1 MPVLRTAVLEIAYA
15 DHGDEAAP
23 ALVVVHGWPDAA
35 RGWTPVVDALVA
47 AGLRVL
53 VPDLRGA
60 GDTRFTHSETVR
72 DGTAVALAQDVVD
85 LADGLG
91 LDRFAV
97 VGHDWG
103 GRAAYTLAALWPE
116 RLASIAALALGYQPR
131 GRFVLP
137 DFAQCQRFWYQW
149 LMYVDAGADALIGDP
164 IGFARRQW
172 ETWSPAGWFDEAEF
186 GATASV
192 FRHPDWSAITL
203 NAYRSRFDAAEPV
216 DPRYDDLRVRL
227 DAIDHLTVPT
237 LMIQGGADFCDPPSE
252 SAGLEH
258 HFDTYRRIVLDG
270 VGHFPHREAPDTVGR
285 MLLDQFGRS

>member
-23 ALVVVHGWPDAA
+23 ALVVVHGWSDAA

-103 GRAAYTLAALWPE
+103 GRAAYTLDWPQSP
-116 RLASIAALALGYQPR
+116 RWRSATSLAVGSSCRTSPSAS
-131 GRFVLP
+131 
-137 DFAQCQRFWYQW
+137 
-149 LMYVDAGADALIGDP
+149 
-164 IGFARRQW
+164 GFGI
-172 ETWSPAGWFDEAEF
+172 SG
-186 GATASV
+186 
-192 FRHPDWSAITL
+192 
-203 NAYRSRFDAAEPV
+203 
-216 DPRYDDLRVRL
+216 
-227 DAIDHLTVPT
+227 
-237 LMIQGGADFCDPPSE
+237 
-252 SAGLEH
+252 
-258 HFDTYRRIVLDG
+258 
-270 VGHFPHREAPDTVGR
+270 
-285 MLLDQFGRS
+285 

>member
-1 MPVLRTAVLEIAYA
+1 MLRTAVLEIASA

-23 ALVVVHGWPDAA
+23 ALVVVHGWPDAE

-60 GDTRFTHSETVR
+60 GDTRFTHSETVH
-72 DGTAVALAQDVVD
+72 DGTAVGLAQDVSTSPTDMVSTD
-85 LADGLG
+85 SRSPVTTG
-91 LDRFAV
+91 
-97 VGHDWG
+97 VG
-103 GRAAYTLAALWPE
+103 AAYTLAALWPE

-149 LMYVDAGADALIGDP
+149 LMYVDAGADAVIGDP

-186 GATASV
+186 GAPASV

-203 NAYRSRFDAAEPV
+203 NAHRSRFDAAEPV
-216 DPRYDDLRVRL
+216 DP
-227 DAIDHLTVPT
+227 
-237 LMIQGGADFCDPPSE
+237 
-252 SAGLEH
+252 
-258 HFDTYRRIVLDG
+258 DTTSSG
-270 VGHFPHREAPDTVGR
+270 CAST
-285 MLLDQFGRS
+285 RSTT

>member
-116 RLASIAALALGYQPR
+116 RLASIAALALGYQLAVGSSCRTSPS
-131 GRFVLP
+131 
-137 DFAQCQRFWYQW
+137 AS
-149 LMYVDAGADALIGDP
+149 
-164 IGFARRQW
+164 GFGI
-172 ETWSPAGWFDEAEF
+172 SG
-186 GATASV
+186 
-192 FRHPDWSAITL
+192 
-203 NAYRSRFDAAEPV
+203 
-216 DPRYDDLRVRL
+216 
-227 DAIDHLTVPT
+227 
-237 LMIQGGADFCDPPSE
+237 
-252 SAGLEH
+252 
-258 HFDTYRRIVLDG
+258 
-270 VGHFPHREAPDTVGR
+270 
-285 MLLDQFGRS
+285 

>member
-1 MPVLRTAVLEIAYA
+1 MPVLRTAVLEMAYV

-35 RGWTPVVDALVA
+35 CGWTPVVDALVA

-116 RLASIAALALGYQPR
+116 RVASIAALALGYQPR

-149 LMYVDAGADALIGDP
+149 LLYVDAGADAVIGDP

-186 GATASV
+186 GATASA
-192 FRHPDWSAITL
+192 FATPTGR
-203 NAYRSRFDAAEPV
+203 RS
-216 DPRYDDLRVRL
+216 
-227 DAIDHLTVPT
+227 H
-237 LMIQGGADFCDPPSE
+237 
-252 SAGLEH
+252 
-258 HFDTYRRIVLDG
+258 
-270 VGHFPHREAPDTVGR
+270 
-285 MLLDQFGRS
+285 